1 MWEKS
6 GTPLIALIGALVFG
20 GFCLYWAVRI
30 LINKRDT
37 DEPGLFDVSEG
48 TWAVL
53 WIAIAAVAL
62 AAGCALTVRQVRRV
76 K

>member
-1 MWEKS
+1 
-6 GTPLIALIGALVFG
+6 LIGALVFG

-30 LINKRDT
+30 LIDKRET

-48 TWAVL
+48 KWAVL
-53 WIAIAAVAL
+53 WIAIAVVLL
-62 AAGCALTVRQVRRV
+62 AAGCALTIRQVRRL